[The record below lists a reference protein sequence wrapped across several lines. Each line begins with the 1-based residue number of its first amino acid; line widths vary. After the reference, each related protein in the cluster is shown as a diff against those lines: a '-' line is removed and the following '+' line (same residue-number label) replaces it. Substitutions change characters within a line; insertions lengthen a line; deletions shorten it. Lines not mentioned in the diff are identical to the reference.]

1 MPIGFRGQVY
11 ANTNTATSDA
21 VRRFLTTSLK
31 LTRCI
36 IQVKGNAQYFGHASV
51 YPVYYSPGEHFE
63 LMGVDISTLY
73 FANMTAGQNGIV
85 SIVGVYAD

>member
-1 MPIGFRGQVY
+1 MPIGFRGQIY
-11 ANTNTATSDA
+11 ANTDTAANDT
-21 VRRFLTTSLK
+21 VRRFVTSELK

-36 IQVKGNAQYFGHASV
+36 IQVKGQNQYFGHATV
-51 YPVYYSPGEHFE
+51 YPVYYAPGEHFE
-63 LMGVDISTLY
+63 LMDIDISTLY